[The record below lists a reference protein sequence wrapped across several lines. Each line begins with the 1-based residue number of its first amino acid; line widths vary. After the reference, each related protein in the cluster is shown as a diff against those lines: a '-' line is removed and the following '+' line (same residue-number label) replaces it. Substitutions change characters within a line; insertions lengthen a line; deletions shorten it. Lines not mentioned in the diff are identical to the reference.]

1 MMNVTIRVAALLS
14 AVLVSAAAQPQAS
27 AAQLPEL
34 QPPMLR
40 SSVSITGALVRIGDL
55 VENAGTVGSVP
66 VFRAPDLGTTG
77 TVGIDRVLEALKPFG
92 LSALDTRGLSD
103 VVVTRRSRAI
113 HPDHIKAALANAIS
127 TQTGAAR
134 AKDLLIK
141 LDRQPQTLQVEEAV
155 TGELQVKHLYYD
167 PRTGR
172 FDATLDLPG
181 SEALRRQATRI
192 TGAAVATVEA
202 VVLARA
208 VARGEMLRPTDVVIE
223 RRPRTELGADGFIA
237 PDSALGMA
245 PRRALAAGQLLRASD
260 LMKPDL
266 VTRNDLVT
274 LVFETPGVTVSTRG
288 KANSSG
294 GEGETVSVT
303 NLQSKRI
310 IQGVVTAPGTV
321 RVSATAVTTSAVL
334 PTDPTVT
341 GSIRSTPVRTEI
353 IRPASGLAPS
363 AEPRS

>member
-1 MMNVTIRVAALLS
+1 MTRVAALLT
-14 AVLVSAAAQPQAS
+14 AILAGTAAQAGT
-27 AAQLPEL
+27 AQLPEL
-34 QPPMLR
+34 QPPALR
-40 SSVSITGALVRIGDL
+40 SSVSISGDLVRIGDL
-55 VENAGTVGSVP
+55 VENAGPAATVP
-66 VFRAPDLGTTG
+66 IFRAPDLGTTG
-77 TVGIDRVLEALKPFG
+77 TVGVDRVLEALKPFG

-103 VVVTRRSRAI
+103 VVVSRRSRTI
-113 HPDHIKAALANAIS
+113 HPDHMKATLANAIAA
-127 TQTGAAR
+127 QTRTAQ
-134 AKDLLIK
+134 AKDLLIS
-141 LDRQPQTLQVEEAV
+141 LDRQPQTLQVEEAA

-181 SEALRRQATRI
+181 SEALRRQATRL

-208 VARGEMLRPTDVVIE
+208 VGRGEMLRPTDLIIE
-223 RRPRTELGADGFIA
+223 RRPRTELGSDGFIA
-237 PDSALGMA
+237 PDSAIGMA
-245 PRRALAAGQLLRASD
+245 PRRALAAGQLLRAAD

-266 VTRNDLVT
+266 VTRNDIVT
-274 LVFETPGVTVSTRG
+274 LVFEAPGVTVSTRG

-310 IQGVVTAPGTV
+310 IQGVVTGPGTV
-321 RVSATAVTTSAVL
+321 SVLANAVSTSSVL

-341 GSIRSTPVRTEI
+341 GSIQSTPVRTEI
-353 IRPASGLAPS
+353 IRPASGLATAPQPHS
-363 AEPRS
+363 